1 MADLVLMEEVLDG
14 MVKEC
19 RTGTTPQ
26 CPLIDA
32 LFDN

>member
-1 MADLVLMEEVLDG
+1 MEEVLDG

-32 LFDN
+32 LFDR